1 MPCMYLFADEAGDF
15 KFRSGEN
22 ISRYFILCTIR
33 TTCCDIGTS
42 LHDLR
47 RDMLLRGSVLGDKF
61 HCSSDRQSTRDEVF
75 ALLQRHEFRIDATIL
90 EKRKARP
97 HVCPDGPTF
106 YQYAWHYHAKYV
118 VPRSMVDGHDLFICA
133 AALETSKGKAAFKL
147 AFNNVIQQ
155 TAPRTR
161 WATDFPPSAS
171 EPCLQAADYCA
182 WAIQRK
188 WEMGDTRSYGVIANK
203 IATEFDLWRTGA
215 SYYYV

>member
-1 MPCMYLFADEAGDF
+1 MCCLAIASFTPVKLSMSAVRL
-15 KFRSGEN
+15 S
-22 ISRYFILCTIR
+22 LL
-33 TTCCDIGTS
+33 TT
-42 LHDLR
+42 LR
-47 RDMLLRGSVLGDKF
+47 ASQAVVLSSIALST
-61 HCSSDRQSTRDEVF
+61 CSWVMTKNWFGALF
-75 ALLQRHEFRIDATIL
+75 ALLRRHDFRIDATIL

-97 HVCPDGPTF
+97 HVRPDDPTF
-106 YQYAWHYHAKYV
+106 YQYAWHYHAKYL
-118 VPRSMVDGHDLFICA
+118 VPRSVVDGHDLFICA

-155 TAPRTR
+155 AAPRTR

-188 WEMGDTRSYGVIANK
+188 WEMGDTRSYGLIANK

-215 SYYYV
+215 TYYYA

>member
-1 MPCMYLFADEAGDF
+1 
-15 KFRSGEN
+15 
-22 ISRYFILCTIR
+22 
-33 TTCCDIGTS
+33 
-42 LHDLR
+42 
-47 RDMLLRGSVLGDKF
+47 
-61 HCSSDRQSTRDEVF
+61 
-75 ALLQRHEFRIDATIL
+75 LQRHEFRIDATIL

-161 WATDFPPSAS
+161 WATFHPLHRSLACRQPTTARGPFSGS
-171 EPCLQAADYCA
+171 G
-182 WAIQRK
+182 R
-188 WEMGDTRSYGVIANK
+188 WEIPAH
-203 IATEFDLWRTGA
+203 TG
-215 SYYYV
+215 